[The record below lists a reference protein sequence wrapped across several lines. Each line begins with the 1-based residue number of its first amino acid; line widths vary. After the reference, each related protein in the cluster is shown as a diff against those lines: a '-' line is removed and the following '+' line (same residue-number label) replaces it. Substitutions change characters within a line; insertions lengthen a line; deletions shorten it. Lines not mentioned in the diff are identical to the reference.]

1 MACLELLRVQAY
13 FDGELDAGA
22 SLDIERHLDSCGE
35 CTALLQELKTSCGA
49 LRQQGLY
56 RRASPQLRSR
66 IAESLDREQ
75 DSRQW
80 LERWIPRQRQFWFG
94 AGTGALATAFASVL
108 AFFLISTDISTPLV
122 ADLTT
127 AHLRSLLENHL
138 IDVASSDQHT
148 VKPWFAGH
156 ADVSPPAVDFPKED
170 YRLVGGRLD
179 YVDGKRMPVVVYR
192 HGAHVINVF
201 AWAQRGEAVPS
212 ATTRNGY
219 HLVFWQSGDLILCA
233 VSDTAM
239 DDLNGLVRLL
249 QDPTFSPSRE

>member
-13 FDGELDAGA
+13 FDDELDAGA
-22 SLDIERHLDSCGE
+22 ALDIERHMDSCE
-35 CTALLQELKTSCGA
+35 DCTALLQDLKTSRGA

-56 RRASPQLRSR
+56 RRASPQLKSK
-66 IAESLDREQ
+66 ITASLDREQ
-75 DSRQW
+75 DASQW
-80 LERWIPRQRQFWFG
+80 LTRWIPRQRQFWFG
-94 AGTGALATAFASVL
+94 AGTGAATAAAFATAL
-108 AFFLISTDISTPLV
+108 AFFAISPGVSTPLV
-122 ADLTT
+122 SDLMN

-192 HGAHVINVF
+192 HGAHLINVF
-201 AWAQRGEAVPS
+201 AWARRGDPIPP

-219 HLVFWQSGDLILCA
+219 HFVFWQNGDLILCA
-233 VSDTAM
+233 VSDTAVEE
-239 DDLNGLVRLL
+239 LNGLVRLL
-249 QDPTFSPSRE
+249 QE